1 MRKLK
6 PVLAQE
12 DTVLFVGSGLSLW
25 SGLPS
30 WTQLIE
36 ELATFLEEAG
46 GDAGLVRSEA
56 QKGDLLQAASY
67 GFYKLTQSQIGD
79 FIRRACR
86 FGLAKPHEIHHA
98 LVTLGPRCYI
108 TTNYDTLLEE
118 SLRSW
123 QPNRLVRSVSNR
135 HLTELADIVHARA
148 RDFIFK
154 PHGDAG
160 DTASIILTREQYRQL
175 LPGGERHAVLESL
188 KMLLVSRPVV
198 YIGFGLRDPDF
209 IYLRDLLCN
218 TYRGGIRDHYA
229 VMADVD
235 EGERDY
241 WRANYGI
248 HLLGY
253 TTTKC
258 RNGSR
263 DHSELFGILEEL
275 SSTAKTTP
283 TRPPRSQYTPCSPD
297 TILALA
303 RHTAGLMRAPQMS
316 PDFPLRVYLDRGD
329 RSRGELSFSPD
340 EFDHSLVLQ
349 FLERVPSNAI
359 LTGAPGAGKSYS
371 IRRAAAL
378 LAESLHKRCLLEA
391 FDHRNVTVPLV
402 ADLKLY
408 CGDLYD
414 LVNQTLPSGLSLE
427 DLDRDFDL
435 RIFLDSFN
443 EMPGQYWD
451 SGEYEPDFASFVA
464 RLPRARIVVGSRTR
478 DGLSK
483 LGCPVYQVSEVDQ
496 KFVETELA
504 RLGIIIEGRF
514 EREIKQFLQKPFYF
528 RLVASGA
535 IALPPGTR
543 PNDCYEVYFGN
554 IRTSFRERF
563 GASFDIKGALAR
575 VAFDSI
581 EQGDEAQPVTSV
593 LTILET
599 ELAAARVSGVTGSDV
614 ANWLVSRDVLV
625 PYRGAR
631 VAFFHQSAT
640 EYLAASELAR
650 RYQLDPSMLRER
662 LNLRRWDHALLMAVD
677 LLPPDQSTAFV
688 NTLLDVDLSL
698 ALRATKY
705 MEFNRDAVVA
715 KLLSEIPSRVSRRA
729 TGSLDIEAALH
740 FGAAVSDVHEPELR
754 GLMALQGSIGGAAVC
769 RLVELKGASIKPELL
784 TSLIEARDDY
794 NYCVN
799 GIAAALEPL
808 ATEKDIHE
816 ILVLADAHERE
827 FPPDAEDEVWH
838 GFIDG
843 AGKLLSRLDTRVVR
857 KAFLEN
863 YGVGPLPA
871 LRGRIFSRFLQE
883 QRSTEALN
891 AAADLLIRGAHDAA
905 TTLYFVAEFADSGVL
920 DWSGISEQHV
930 RILIQALSNPRDESW
945 NIQALSRICR
955 ARPDLAEA
963 VMKHVEKGSGLLCG
977 ILRYCACA
985 GDAIGIFDALDKVA
999 RMEADERG
1007 KLPIRLLKSVEL
1019 DWNGKETLF
1028 VKLLRLRDAQFG
1040 RALLDEVMH
1049 RPEAIGEID
1058 IGPIEWWL
1066 EWIGDAR
1073 RGDDGWWFA
1082 YEISSL
1088 FGRTLSPVSRSR
1100 FVAEFNRPDS
1110 RFRGLLA
1117 KSILPHFP
1125 DITTDALSDD
1135 AISFL
1140 LADLSSSRMA
1150 GGFPGHLL
1158 GSAATEQFVVERLL
1172 PLLDGAKPPLAENL
1186 RSVLITAGG
1195 RHARRYVA
1203 T

>member
-1 MRKLK
+1 MRNLK
-6 PVLAQE
+6 SVLAQE
-12 DTVLFVGSGLSLW
+12 DTVLFIGSGLSLW

-36 ELATFLEEAG
+36 ELATFLEGAG
-46 GDAGLVRSEA
+46 GDADLVRSEA
-56 QKGDLLQAASY
+56 QRGDLLQAASY

-79 FIRRACR
+79 FIRKACR
-86 FGLAKPHEIHHA
+86 YGVARPHEIHHA

-108 TTNYDTLLEE
+108 TTNYDNLLEE

-123 QPNRLVRSVSNR
+123 QPGRLVRPVNNR

-148 RDFIFK
+148 SDFIFK
-154 PHGDAG
+154 PHGDAA

-209 IYLRDLLCN
+209 MYLRDLLSN

-229 VMADVD
+229 IMADVV
-235 EGERDY
+235 EGECDY
-241 WRANYGI
+241 WRVNYGI

-253 TTTKC
+253 TTRKC

-263 DHSELFGILEEL
+263 DHSELLRILEEL
-275 SSTAKTTP
+275 SSATKTTRTP
-283 TRPPRSQYTPCSPD
+283 PPRSEYAPCSPN

-303 RHTAGLMRAPQMS
+303 RHTARLMRAPQMS
-316 PDFPLRVYLDRGD
+316 PEFPLRVYLDRGD
-329 RSRGELSFSPD
+329 RGRGELAFSPD
-340 EFDHSLVLQ
+340 EFDHSSVLH

-378 LAESLHKRCLLEA
+378 LAESLHQRCLLEA

-408 CGDLYD
+408 RGDLYD

-427 DLDRDFDL
+427 DLGRDFDL

-443 EMPGQYWD
+443 ELPRQYWD
-451 SGEYEPDFASFVA
+451 NGEYEPDFAAFVA
-464 RLPRARIVVGSRTR
+464 RLPRSRIIVGSRTR

-483 LGCPVYQVSEVDQ
+483 LASPVYQIAEIDQ
-496 KFVETELA
+496 EFVETELA
-504 RLGIIIEGRF
+504 RRGIVIEGRF

-543 PNDCYEVYFGN
+543 PNDCYETYFGS
-554 IRTSFRERF
+554 IRASFRERF
-563 GASFDIKGALAR
+563 GVAFDVKGALAR
-575 VAFDSI
+575 AAFDTI

-599 ELAAARVSGVTGSDV
+599 ELDSARVFGVTGSDV

-631 VAFFHQSAT
+631 VALFHQSVT
-640 EYLAASELAR
+640 EYLAACELAR
-650 RYQLDPSMLRER
+650 RYQLDPSILKER
-662 LNLRRWDHALLMAVD
+662 LNLRCWDHALLLAVD

-688 NTLLDVDLSL
+688 DTLLDADLSL

-705 MEFNRDAVVA
+705 IEFGRDEVVA
-715 KLLSEIPSRVSRRA
+715 KLLSEIPSRVSRRV
-729 TGSLDIEAALH
+729 TVELDIESALE
-740 FGAAVSDVHEPELR
+740 FGAAVSEVHEPELR
-754 GLMALQGSIGGAAVC
+754 RIMALQGSIGGAAVL
-769 RLVELKGASIKPELL
+769 RLVELKGASIKRELL
-784 TSLIEARDDY
+784 KSLMEARNDY

-799 GIAAALEPL
+799 GIAAALGPL
-808 ATEKDIHE
+808 ATEGDIHE
-816 ILVLADAHERE
+816 ILALADAHERE
-827 FPPDAEDEVWH
+827 FPPDADDEVWH

-843 AGKLLSRLDTRVVR
+843 AGKLLSRLDTRVVSE
-857 KAFLEN
+857 AFLEK
-863 YGVGPLPA
+863 YGIGPLPA
-871 LRGRIFSRFLQE
+871 VRGRIFSRFLQE
-883 QRSTEALN
+883 QHSTEALN
-891 AAADLLIRGAHDAA
+891 AAADLLIRGGHHAA
-905 TTLYFVAEFADSGVL
+905 TTLYFIAKFADSGVL
-920 DWSGISEQHV
+920 AWSGVSEEHV
-930 RILIQALSNPRDESW
+930 RILISALNNPFDESW
-945 NIQALSRICR
+945 NIQALCLICR
-955 ARPDLAEA
+955 ARPDLAEV
-963 VMKHVEKGSGLLCG
+963 VMKHSEKVSGLLCG

-985 GDAIGIFDALDKVA
+985 GDATGIFDALDKVVGMDA
-999 RMEADERG
+999 EQRG
-1007 KLPIRLLKSVEL
+1007 KVPIRLIKSVEL
-1019 DWNGKETLF
+1019 DWNGKEALF
-1028 VKLLRLRDAQFG
+1028 VKLLRLRNAQLG
-1040 RALLDEVMH
+1040 RALLDQVVH
-1049 RPEAIGEID
+1049 RQDAIGEID

-1066 EWIGDAR
+1066 EWIGEVR
-1073 RGDDGWWFA
+1073 KSDDGWWFA

-1088 FGRTLSPVSRSR
+1088 FGRALSPASRSR
-1100 FVAEFNRPDS
+1100 FVAEFNRPHS

-1117 KSILPHFP
+1117 KSILAHFP

-1140 LADLSSSRMA
+1140 LADLGCSGMT

-1172 PLLDGAKPPLAENL
+1172 PLLPAAKPPLIDNL
-1186 RSVLITAGG
+1186 RSVLITAGR
-1195 RHARRYVA
+1195 RHARRYV
-1203 T
+1203 TT